1 MEMTT
6 KFQEALKIHTKNI
19 WTVKKNKNQKPIV
32 TVEIDLSLL
41 TQYWHY
47 RHSCSSLVT
56 YLGAGVQ
63 VQALLFVRRA
73 ST

>member
-32 TVEIDLSLL
+32 TVEI
-41 TQYWHY
+41 YH
-47 RHSCSSLVT
+47 
-56 YLGAGVQ
+56 G
-63 VQALLFVRRA
+63 FM
-73 ST
+73 